1 MNLSIRIFSLSTL
14 CAVVGL
20 GMAGCLKDEGYDNR
34 EIQSL
39 HGGSSNFV
47 EIKLTAASA
56 GNYQA
61 LAFDNLNYDTTINFI
76 PVVLSTPAP
85 ASEDI
90 HVTLTQNNKIV
101 TDYNTANGAHL
112 EVPAANMFTVVS
124 PGGVVTIPKGSN
136 TGYLQV
142 KLKPSNFLG
151 KEWGLGFEITAVDKS
166 GVNIS
171 GNLKTGLVAILV
183 KNEYE
188 GDYLVTGY
196 FQHPTAPRDIDQE
209 EFLPTAGAK
218 SVIKTLGD
226 LSGTNVILTVN
237 NDNTVS
243 IAPGPGTSGTTATV
257 AAIAGDATYNN
268 TYDPATKTFWLKYG
282 YPQPGPTRIITEKI
296 QRE

>member
-1 MNLSIRIFSLSTL
+1 MKLSIRIFSLLTL
-14 CAVVGL
+14 GALL
-20 GMAGCLKDEGYDNR
+20 GISMVGCLKDDSYDNR
-34 EIQSL
+34 EVQSL
-39 HGGSSNFV
+39 HGGSNNFV
-47 EIKLTAASA
+47 EVKLTAASA
-56 GNYQA
+56 GNYLA
-61 LAFDNLNYDTTINFI
+61 IAFDNLNYDTTLNFI
-76 PVVLSTPAP
+76 PVVASSGPV
-85 ASEDI
+85 SEDV

-101 TDYNTANGAHL
+101 TDYNTANSANL
-112 EVPAANMFTVVS
+112 KIPTANMFTVVN

-142 KLKPSNFLG
+142 KLKPRDYLG
-151 KEWGLGFEITAVDKS
+151 EEWGLGYEITAVDK
-166 GVNIS
+166 GGLAIS

-183 KNEYE
+183 KNDYE

-196 FQHPTAPRDIDQE
+196 FQHPSAPRDIDQE

-237 NDNTVS
+237 ADNTVS

-268 TYDPATKTFWLKYG
+268 TYNPTTKTFWLKYG
-282 YPQPGPTRIITEKI
+282 YPQPGPTRIITEKV